1 MKLLRYGPS
10 GKEKPGMLDKDGNIR
25 DLSKVVSQI
34 GWDEI
39 SPKGLARLRKIKPES
54 QIGRAHV

>member
-25 DLSKVVSQI
+25 DLSKVVNQI

-39 SPKGLARLRKIKPES
+39 
-54 QIGRAHV
+54 